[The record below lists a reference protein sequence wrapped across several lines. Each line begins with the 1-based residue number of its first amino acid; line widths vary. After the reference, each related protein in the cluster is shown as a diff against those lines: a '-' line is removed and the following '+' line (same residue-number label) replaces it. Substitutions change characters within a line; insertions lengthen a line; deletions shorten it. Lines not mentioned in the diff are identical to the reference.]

1 MKTNFFRTI
10 SIINKNKYINSYV
23 GVFRHIM
30 WVLRKLFNIFPCDLK
45 LGDQLIRIANRSI
58 ANGNG
63 ALINAMGYY
72 DPNNMLLLKE
82 LFQKEV
88 YISFFDIGANIGV
101 YSLIVAGQMKLGSVN
116 VFAFEPHPQTFLLLQ
131 ENVRLNNLDDR
142 ISCVQSALGDYD
154 GIIAFMDNAGNPEN
168 HILSERDSGLE
179 VEIQR
184 VDKFCESV
192 GIYPQVIKIDV
203 EGFENQV
210 LNGLRATLSK
220 VHIIFIEC
228 WDISETIRILCKQA
242 GFKGPYKNDY
252 KNREMV
258 FANIHDEDWV
268 FLSPQAETVLCD
280 ILKFKISAD

>member
-1 MKTNFFRTI
+1 MKLNFFRTV

-23 GVFRHIM
+23 GIFRHVL

-45 LGDQLIRIANRSI
+45 LGDQLIRVANRSI

-63 ALINAMGYY
+63 ALINAMEYY

-82 LFQKEV
+82 LFQKEL
-88 YISFFDIGANIGV
+88 YTSFFDIGANIGV
-101 YSLIVAGQMKLGSVN
+101 YSLIVAGQVKPGSVN

-131 ENVRLNNLDDR
+131 ENVHLNNLDDR

-154 GIIAFMDNAGNPEN
+154 GIIPFTDNAGNPEN
-168 HILSERDSGLE
+168 RILNGPVGGLG
-179 VEIQR
+179 VKIQR
-184 VDKFCESV
+184 ADKFCESE

-210 LNGLRATLSK
+210 LNGLGTTLSN
-220 VHIIFIEC
+220 VQIIFVEC
-228 WDISETIRILCKQA
+228 WNISETIRILCMQA

-252 KNREMV
+252 KNRKFV
-258 FANIHDEDWV
+258 FANIHDEDWI
-268 FLSPQAETVLCD
+268 FLSPQAETLLRNT
-280 ILKFKISAD
+280 LKFKIYLD